1 VKEVTLRKIPAMR
14 IPLIVFFVWGIS
26 LFSAA
31 QLKPNIVESSVD
43 TIEIFMEGPVI
54 KKVGIFHHIMISN
67 WNDLTNLPLVKT
79 KVDLLANASNE
90 WVQVGKAE
98 IYRFNEK
105 EKMVE
110 IKLLEDLKPPKGQS
124 NWSLGSKTK
133 VRLRWKE
140 VVE

>member
-1 VKEVTLRKIPAMR
+1 MR

-110 IKLLEDLKPPKGQS
+110 IKLLEDLKPPKGLS
-124 NWSLGSKTK
+124 NWSLGSKTN